1 MFVTLR
7 IPPNLNAVYML
18 AWTIPPSCVRY
29 DVPGMAAHS
38 RICATTISD
47 NAATAMISSADGL
60 GRRWNTACRPVAA
73 SRIGMAGKQGG
84 AGMSRTSFDSKRKV
98 AAKRDR
104 CEFYAAGCD
113 DAARLSVGHRT
124 LGT

>member
-7 IPPNLNAVYML
+7 TPPNLNAVYML

-60 GRRWNTACRPVAA
+60 VRPWNTPCMPLPALT
-73 SRIGMAGKQGG
+73 IGIAVKQGG
-84 AGMSRTSFDSKRKV
+84 AGMSRTSFDSKRMV

-113 DAARLSVGHRT
+113 DTARLSVGHRT